1 MLARIGQ
8 LVRFD
13 PTWLYSVIDKRLK
26 KLSTK
31 PRRIKHHRQED
42 AYCLPYETRLEIQQ
56 RNIDDLALYEK
67 FHEST
72 KALLQKNL
80 QEQSIAVQEPYR
92 LLEQVFHRLFKQ
104 QGLEFANF
112 VETGDGTHSVEKS
125 LKDIVAVVVDD
136 GKVIPRNREVV
147 KATLLVTMRQI
158 VYRGANEQLEFLRK
172 LADTYRMLFL
182 LQCEPKIAT
191 YFATMASKLRVYVDT
206 SILIPALSEYFL
218 DEMHRRHWNLL
229 VSARNAGVTLL
240 VNDLII
246 EELAAHFRK
255 NRQIYHDKYQGLEHL
270 YNDEVSLVYIDEI
283 LIRAFFYAKI
293 DGHIDTF
300 EEFMEAFVSWDFRR
314 TGEDLIEWLR
324 TGFGIEYEERENL
337 DLNIDADE
345 ENRLYE
351 ELKKHKPTGQQARN
365 DAKQLLTV
373 YAVRERNDEHS
384 VSGVYGY
391 NTWWLTTD
399 TVSQRA
405 LENISNRTNRHLRS
419 SPYIRSDFLYNY
431 IYLAPSKKQ
440 VDEAYKEIFPTLLGV
455 NISYHIPPD
464 VGAAIQEYIKKH
476 ESLAGTP
483 RLSGILRDLGQK
495 LRSDPALWT
504 RERVESWFDQQK
516 EEVLG

>member
-1 MLARIGQ
+1 
-8 LVRFD
+8 
-13 PTWLYSVIDKRLK
+13 
-26 KLSTK
+26 
-31 PRRIKHHRQED
+31 
-42 AYCLPYETRLEIQQ
+42 
-56 RNIDDLALYEK
+56 
-67 FHEST
+67 
-72 KALLQKNL
+72 
-80 QEQSIAVQEPYR
+80 
-92 LLEQVFHRLFKQ
+92 
-104 QGLEFANF
+104 
-112 VETGDGTHSVEKS
+112 
-125 LKDIVAVVVDD
+125 
-136 GKVIPRNREVV
+136 
-147 KATLLVTMRQI
+147 
-158 VYRGANEQLEFLRK
+158 
-172 LADTYRMLFL
+172 
-182 LQCEPKIAT
+182 
-191 YFATMASKLRVYVDT
+191 
-206 SILIPALSEYFL
+206 
-218 DEMHRRHWNLL
+218 
-229 VSARNAGVTLL
+229 
-240 VNDLII
+240 
-246 EELAAHFRK
+246 
-255 NRQIYHDKYQGLEHL
+255 
-270 YNDEVSLVYIDEI
+270 
-283 LIRAFFYAKI
+283 
-293 DGHIDTF
+293 
-300 EEFMEAFVSWDFRR
+300 MEAFVSWDFRR